1 MSTRVTI
8 VIDKEILKKARKKQ
22 SKLMIKLNKNISFS
36 SIISQC
42 LKECFLANA
51 WKSAFKEKF
60 FYLTFDT
67 NCRWDSCHR
76 VNDLFIT
83 QLCKTVKLAKIAVIV
98 GSVRSDRQG
107 IKVARWIEQKLKD
120 RNHTVFFIDPV
131 ELDLPLLDRMYKE
144 MESPPEKLKKL
155 QTMIKDA
162 DGYIP
167 VTPEYN
173 HSISSALKNTLDICL
188 EEYFFKPSAIVSYS
202 VGGFGGIIAAQQLR
216 IIFAELGAPAISS
229 SFSISGVQNVFDEN
243 GKLLDENYDKRV
255 NRFLDEF
262 EWYIEAFK
270 NQREK
275 GTPY

>member
-1 MSTRVTI
+1 
-8 VIDKEILKKARKKQ
+8 
-22 SKLMIKLNKNISFS
+22 
-36 SIISQC
+36 
-42 LKECFLANA
+42 
-51 WKSAFKEKF
+51 
-60 FYLTFDT
+60 
-67 NCRWDSCHR
+67 
-76 VNDLFIT
+76 
-83 QLCKTVKLAKIAVIV
+83 
-98 GSVRSDRQG
+98 
-107 IKVARWIEQKLKD
+107 
-120 RNHTVFFIDPV
+120 V

-144 MESPPEKLKKL
+144 MENPPTKLKEL

-229 SFSISGVQNVFDEN
+229 SFSIAGVQNVFDEN
-243 GKLLDENYDKRV
+243 GKLVDKNYDKRV